1 VDSLTVTYQLVR
13 PSVTYSSLLL
23 EILRNAYYA
32 AVAGSASELELHLRE
47 LIAHLPAELQKRSE
61 EILEKKLSETS
72 EEENVDT
79 NGILD
84 EIVEAPEN
92 IRLEKLYEAKK
103 EIVKIMIQHGLL
115 GYTRFLEQGFYE
127 EQSSL

>member
-1 VDSLTVTYQLVR
+1 MTVTYQLVR